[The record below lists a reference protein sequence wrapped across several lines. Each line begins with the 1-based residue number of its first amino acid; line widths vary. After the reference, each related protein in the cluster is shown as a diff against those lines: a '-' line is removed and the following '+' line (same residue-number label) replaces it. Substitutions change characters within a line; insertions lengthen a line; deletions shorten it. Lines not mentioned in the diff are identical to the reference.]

1 MLLLHRL
8 CKRLALLFP
17 EGGVSIFRQA
27 SIGTALVRV
36 RFHRQWH
43 ISVISAN
50 ALLPASPTPIVQT
63 SSPVFLEKIWMIDRP
78 AVSGQ
83 PFLRHIDQ
91 CQKVDIGFA
100 ILFSAGIGAI
110 EQQLLQLIS
119 ENTLQ
124 SGMNFVQDGRKL
136 CGSYHVRSPLLRLNT
151 RTLSMEAGTKPK
163 SRCSF
168 PSVIIP
174 TVAAKIKG
182 AKEIISFLHLR
193 PQHVER
199 FRVVRNE
206 RTPVSCIKPCE
217 ESRSTAAAYQR
228 PFPN

>member
-1 MLLLHRL
+1 MTDSARAGGIRRITFASTSFTMLLLHRL

-163 SRCSF
+163 SRSHLHPWWVKKCPRF
-168 PSVIIP
+168 CGFRGFY
-174 TVAAKIKG
+174 AAK
-182 AKEIISFLHLR
+182 
-193 PQHVER
+193 
-199 FRVVRNE
+199 
-206 RTPVSCIKPCE
+206 
-217 ESRSTAAAYQR
+217 AALQ
-228 PFPN
+228 